1 MVDVDVLKYNTC
13 INYFLNKKYI
23 QSKKVKTMQFSRFVV
38 GRGDGHIY
46 YKYLKKLAYDNVVRK
61 NNSYMFLFSKYR

>member
-46 YKYLKKLAYDNVVRK
+46 MYYKYLKK
-61 NNSYMFLFSKYR
+61 

>member
-13 INYFLNKKYI
+13 INHFLNKKYI

-38 GRGDGHIY
+38 GREDRHIY
-46 YKYLKKLAYDNVVRK
+46 YKYLKK
-61 NNSYMFLFSKYR
+61 

>member
-23 QSKKVKTMQFSRFVV
+23 QSKKVKTICMQFSRFVV

-46 YKYLKKLAYDNVVRK
+46 YKYLKK
-61 NNSYMFLFSKYR
+61 